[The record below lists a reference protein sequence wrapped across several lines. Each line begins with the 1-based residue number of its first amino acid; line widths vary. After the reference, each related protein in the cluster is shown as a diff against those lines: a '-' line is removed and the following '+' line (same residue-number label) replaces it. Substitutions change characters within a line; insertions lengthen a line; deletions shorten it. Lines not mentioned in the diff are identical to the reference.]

1 MSIQC
6 GWLESNVGRLQGQSE
21 ILTSEPFPYPSSSY
35 FSIILFFEIVIL
47 YHIPLLLPPSKPA
60 IYLSLLLP
68 WPLLSEVFLTLQCL
82 YILHVFQCWVI
93 CLQLKMLMTFLMC

>member
-1 MSIQC
+1 M
-6 GWLESNVGRLQGQSE
+6 GRLQGQSE
-21 ILTSEPFPYPSSSY
+21 ILTAEPFPYPSSSY

-68 WPLLSEVFLTLQCL
+68 WPLLSEVFLTCN
-82 YILHVFQCWVI
+82 VFIYFMFFSVV
-93 CLQLKMLMTFLMC
+93 LSVYN